1 MYYVMWIVSFLWMF
15 LDIQTCTPELEP
27 RRQQHS
33 TGNPGPLPL
42 CRSGMFS
49 QGRDPW
55 SDSGSS
61 GWSSWLDRKRN
72 REKQKLLLKSNIK
85 KPTLSQM
92 VPLFFSF
99 FLLMFLIFFTHT
111 DTSLLKTNIT
121 HNSPDSHF
129 CLISLSICWFV
140 HYIHVQNILKSE
152 EYQQVTTSKMKWN

>member
-1 MYYVMWIVSFLWMF
+1 MATLNTKTKQIILVRQSNVWKREDLLRNKSIFMYYVMWIVSFLWMF

-92 VPLFFSF
+92 VPLFFF
-99 FLLMFLIFFTHT
+99 FINVFDFFHTHWHLFT
-111 DTSLLKTNIT
+111 
-121 HNSPDSHF
+121 
-129 CLISLSICWFV
+129 
-140 HYIHVQNILKSE
+140 QNE
-152 EYQQVTTSKMKWN
+152 HHT

>member
-27 RRQQHS
+27 RQQQHS

-92 VPLFFSF
+92 VPLFFF

-140 HYIHVQNILKSE
+140 HYACAEYSE
-152 EYQQVTTSKMKWN
+152 VWRI

>member
-92 VPLFFSF
+92 VPLFFF
-99 FLLMFLIFFTHT
+99 FLLMFLIFSHT
-111 DTSLLKTNIT
+111 LTPLYSKRTSHIT
-121 HNSPDSHF
+121 LQT
-129 CLISLSICWFV
+129 LISVWSPSPSAGLFIM
-140 HYIHVQNILKSE
+140 HVQNILKSE
-152 EYQQVTTSKMKWN
+152 EYQQVTTSEMKWN